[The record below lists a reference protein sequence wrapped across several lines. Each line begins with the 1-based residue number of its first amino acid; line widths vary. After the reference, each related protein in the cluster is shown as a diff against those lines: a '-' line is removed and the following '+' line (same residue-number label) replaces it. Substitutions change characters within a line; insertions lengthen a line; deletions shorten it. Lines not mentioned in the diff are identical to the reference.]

1 MLDPD
6 NYIAASRRLSSKLA
20 RVTTR
25 LLLTYWWQV
34 LLLALAIAGVI
45 LTVVLSG
52 KTASVIASLGGLVAA
67 LGITRKGV
75 VAEGEGTLKR
85 ISGDLWGAELDLS
98 IGDAITKLPRHSRFG
113 RNREELPV
121 QIDRVPA
128 AGPDPSEPPPS
139 GAPAGA

>member
-1 MLDPD
+1 M
-6 NYIAASRRLSSKLA
+6 
-20 RVTTR
+20 
-25 LLLTYWWQV
+25 V

-52 KTASVIASLGGLVAA
+52 KTSSVIASLGGLVAA

-98 IGDAITKLPRHSRFG
+98 I
-113 RNREELPV
+113 
-121 QIDRVPA
+121 
-128 AGPDPSEPPPS
+128 
-139 GAPAGA
+139 